1 VNVVSSLD
9 REHAISGALL
19 VLLLLACLFTAGLAL
34 QMRSEAVGELAQ
46 RRELLS
52 RLETRLRAGAGR
64 SNLAAP
70 PAAFLD
76 APTQGMASAK
86 LQAYVAQVADLQHA
100 GLISSGEEATKRE
113 EGPDAIRLQAT
124 LDMNMKALR
133 AMLFQLES
141 GTPYV
146 FVDALAVQ
154 AASATANRAS
164 EEPLLQATM
173 SLRAFWRRGSP

>member
-1 VNVVSSLD
+1 MLSLD
-9 REHAISGALL
+9 REQAVSGAAL
-19 VLLLLACLFTAGLAL
+19 VLLLLACLFAAGLSV
-34 QMRSEAVGELAQ
+34 QVRSEAVGELAE
-46 RRELLS
+46 RRGLLS
-52 RLETRLRAGAGR
+52 RLETRLRADAGR

-76 APTQGMASAK
+76 APSQGMASAK
-86 LQAYVAQVADLQHA
+86 LQAYVAQLADLQHA
-100 GLISSGEEATKRE
+100 GLMSSGEEATKRE

-124 LDMNMKALR
+124 LDLNMKALR

-146 FVDALAVQ
+146 FVDALTVQ
-154 AASATANRAS
+154 PASATAIRAN
-164 EEPLLQATM
+164 EDPVLQATM